1 MITYLEPDF
10 NAVEESQLNR
20 WRIFN
25 GSDWVHGF
33 DTKEEAIKR
42 ARSWG
47 GTAVGKARFN
57 PATEMNEYLEV
68 EAVKPLV
75 EA

>member
-1 MITYLEPDF
+1 MLDMGYVEVKDHEKQF
-10 NAVEESQLNR
+10 NDS

-25 GSDWVHGF
+25 GVEWVHAF
-33 DTKEEAIKR
+33 TTKKEAIKR
-42 ARSWG
+42 AKSWG

-57 PATEMNEYLEV
+57 PETEMNEYLEV